1 MAIEGVEWIPNR
13 IHRSNARVVVVYSQE
28 ALRCQRFLQCSRKDD
43 SQSAIAEEKTLLL
56 GECESIDWDFIYGMQ
71 LLLGSMAT
79 RQHAYQR
86 IFNAR

>member
-13 IHRSNARVVVVYSQE
+13 IHRSNTRVVVVYSQE
-28 ALRCQRFLQCSRKDD
+28 ALRCQRFLQCSRKDYP
-43 SQSAIAEEKTLLL
+43 STIAEEKTLLL
-56 GECESIDWDFIYGMQ
+56 GECESVDCDFVYGMQ